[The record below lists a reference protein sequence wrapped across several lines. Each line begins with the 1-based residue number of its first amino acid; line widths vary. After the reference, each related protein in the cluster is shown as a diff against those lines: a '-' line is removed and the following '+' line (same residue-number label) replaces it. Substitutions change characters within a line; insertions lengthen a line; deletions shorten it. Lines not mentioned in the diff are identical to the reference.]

1 MLGDFLGW
9 FLRGTAR
16 ILLEAV
22 SHVPSQLWEG
32 LSPVW
37 VWLLVITT
45 TSGVVSLLLAIWTG
59 EGWLYH
65 LSLASLIAAMLIAI
79 AAAVWPKCGK

>member
-9 FLRGTAR
+9 FLRGMAR

-22 SHVPSQLWEG
+22 SHVPSHVGEG

-59 EGWLYH
+59 ERWLYH
-65 LSLASLIAAMLIAI
+65 LTLASLIAAMLIAI
-79 AAAVWPKCGK
+79 AAAVWPKPSR

>member
-1 MLGDFLGW
+1 MLDDFLSW
-9 FLRGTAR
+9 FLRGLAR
-16 ILLEAV
+16 ILSEAV

-45 TSGVVSLLLAIWTG
+45 TSGVGSLLVAIWTG
-59 EGWLYH
+59 ERWLYH
-65 LSLASLIAAMLIAI
+65 LTLASFIAAMLIAI
-79 AAAVWPKCGK
+79 AAAVWPKANK